1 MDIRQIVPGFAAAP
15 QLAPEEMAE
24 AAAAGFRTVICNRP
38 DGEQPG
44 QPDAAGMEAA
54 ARAVGMAFRYLP
66 VFPGAFPDDLVAGMQ
81 DALAE
86 CEAPILA
93 YCRSGTRSTMLW
105 ALAEADKRPVA
116 EILEA
121 GSRAG
126 YDLQPL
132 LPALRAR
139 G

>member
-1 MDIRQIVPGFAAAP
+1 MDIRHIVPGFAAAP
-15 QLAPEEMAE
+15 QLAPGDME
-24 AAAAGFRTVICNRP
+24 AAAAEGFRTVLCNRP

-44 QPDAAGMEAA
+44 QPDAAEMEAA
-54 ARAVGMAFRYLP
+54 ARAAGMDFRYLP

-86 CEAPILA
+86 CEMPILA

-105 ALAEADKRPVA
+105 ALAEADKRPVG
-116 EILEA
+116 EIVEA
-121 GSRAG
+121 GSRGG
-126 YDLQPL
+126 YDLQSLVPFL
-132 LPALRAR
+132 SAR

>member
-15 QLAPEEMAE
+15 QLGPGDMK
-24 AAAAGFRTVICNRP
+24 AAAAEGFRTVLCNRP

-44 QPDAAGMEAA
+44 QPDAAEMEAA
-54 ARAVGMAFRYLP
+54 ARAAGMDFRYLP

-86 CEAPILA
+86 CDGPILA

-105 ALAEADKRPVA
+105 ALAEADKRPVD
-116 EILEA
+116 EIVTA
-121 GSRAG
+121 GANGG
-126 YDLQPL
+126 YDLRPL
-132 LPALRAR
+132 LPALNAR
-139 G
+139 R